1 MRACFSECIA
11 LFMNLYVTDFDVWK
25 ISGPTEDV
33 FFWKILYLLFLRIW
47 RIIDLEKFSPS
58 LGYHRIGEYQV

>member
-25 ISGPTEDV
+25 ISGPNEDV
-33 FFWKILYLLFLRIW
+33 FLWKRLYLLFSEN
-47 RIIDLEKFSPS
+47 LED
-58 LGYHRIGEYQV
+58 Y